1 MQGIVNKLVLPW
13 ASIVLGLCLML
24 AHGSSAHAQVNGAGD
39 VTAEIPLFI
48 DPTRAIEKPSDIPQS
63 ITFLTTLDFPPFNF
77 VTPDG
82 QLIGFHVDLA
92 RAICDELQVRC
103 QMRVVAFNRIVRGL
117 VDGKGDAAIAGLAES
132 RRTRRRLRF
141 TVPYLRMAGRFVSNR
156 NDQLAP
162 DVRPSGGTSVSVVA
176 KSVHADFVAKYF
188 PDLTVAPYDDTQS
201 ARQALKDGLVDLHF
215 GDALSLSFWLQS
227 DNADRCCGF
236 YGGAYFDETYFG
248 GGLSIALPKESTALK
263 STLNYALQRLVATGK
278 FSELYLRY
286 FPITWY

>member
-1 MQGIVNKLVLPW
+1 MRGMVDKLVLQW
-13 ASIVLGLCLML
+13 TGIVLCLCLML
-24 AHGSSAHAQVNGAGD
+24 AQGPSAHAQVDGAGD

-48 DPTRAIEKPSDIPQS
+48 DPNRAIEKPSDIPQS

-82 QLIGFHVDLA
+82 QLTGFHVDLA

-117 VDGKGDAAIAGLAES
+117 VDGRGDVAIAGLAET

-141 TVPYLRMAGRFVSNR
+141 TLPYLRMAGRFASNR

-162 DVRPSGGTSVSVVA
+162 DVRPADGASVSVVA
-176 KSVHADFVAKYF
+176 ESVHANFIARYF
-188 PDLTVAPYDDTQS
+188 PGLTIAPYADTQT

-236 YGGAYFDETYFG
+236 YGGAYFDAASFG
-248 GGLSIALPKESTALK
+248 GGLTMALPKEATALR